1 MRLGYWIYLI
11 LFFVFLWL
19 GLVIW
24 FQNLSAKWGATI
36 LWMSSNIFNLVLI
49 VNILW
54 LLEGMFLILF
64 FKAFFTNMQRSE
76 LSKFDLDKPL

>member
-1 MRLGYWIYLI
+1 
-11 LFFVFLWL
+11 
-19 GLVIW
+19 
-24 FQNLSAKWGATI
+24 
-36 LWMSSNIFNLVLI
+36 MSSNVFNLVLI